1 MIDRTRTARRSDRPE
16 GPAAAAIAARSTDVP
31 VGGPPRRW
39 PQSFADRLAAP
50 LPGLPQLARLVRAS
64 RPLASVGDVDRIP
77 IRRDGLPALRADTT
91 AVTWVGH
98 ATYVLDIGG
107 LRVLTDP
114 VWSRRIPGVRPRF
127 VPPGVA
133 LTEVTPVDAVVI
145 SHNHYDHL
153 DAPTIRRLPRDTAV
167 FVPAG
172 LGEWFRRRGFRRVT
186 ELDWW
191 ESARLHDVR
200 FDLVPAQHW
209 SRRGPADTCRSL
221 WGGWLLG
228 AADHGPR
235 IYFAG
240 DTGYGDFFTAIA
252 QRYPRID
259 LALLPI
265 GAYHPRWFMRAVHL
279 DPAEAVR
286 AFGDLAAD
294 RMATMHWG
302 TFAMTKEPVLEP
314 LELVRAAWSATGL
327 PRDRLW
333 DLAIGETRR
342 LAPRTT

>member
-1 MIDRTRTARRSDRPE
+1 MGTGRVG
-16 GPAAAAIAARSTDVP
+16 GPIEVP

-39 PQSFADRLAAP
+39 PRSFADRLAAP
-50 LPGLPQLARLVRAS
+50 LPGLPQLARLVRSS

-77 IRRDGLPALRADTT
+77 IRRSGLPAAAAGTT
-91 AVTWVGH
+91 SVTWVGH
-98 ATYVLDIGG
+98 ATFVLQIGG

-133 LTEVTPVDAVVI
+133 LTDVRPVDAVVI

-153 DAPTIRRLPRDTAV
+153 DAPTIRRLPRDVAV

-172 LGEWFRRRGFRRVT
+172 LGDWFRRRGFRRVT

-191 ESARLHDVR
+191 ESARLDGVR
-200 FDLVPAQHW
+200 FGLVPAQHW
-209 SRRGPADTCRSL
+209 SRRGPADTCRTL
-221 WGGWLLG
+221 WGGWMLT
-228 AADHGPR
+228 APDDR
-235 IYFAG
+235 RVYFAG

-252 QRYPRID
+252 RRYPRID
-259 LALLPI
+259 VALLPI
-265 GAYHPRWFMRAVHL
+265 GAYHPRWFLRSVHM

-286 AFGDLAAD
+286 AFLDLGAD
-294 RMATMHWG
+294 RLGTMHWG

-314 LELVRAAWSATGL
+314 LDQVRTAWAATGL
-327 PRDRLW
+327 PADRLW
-333 DLAIGETRR
+333 DLAIGETRS
-342 LAPRTT
+342 LPPT